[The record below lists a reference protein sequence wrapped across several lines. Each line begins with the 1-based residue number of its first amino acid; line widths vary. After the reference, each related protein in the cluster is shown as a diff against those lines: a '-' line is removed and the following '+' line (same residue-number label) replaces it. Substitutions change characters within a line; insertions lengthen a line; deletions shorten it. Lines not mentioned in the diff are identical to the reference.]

1 MLIQARLIL
10 LCFILLSFIDTV
22 GFFFFVFFF
31 FVFLELS
38 VHDNPESSK
47 STIAIFQYLS
57 FHVSP
62 SYFGNS
68 HNSANFHL
76 YYICYGDL
84 WSVIFADTT
93 TTH

>member
-1 MLIQARLIL
+1 MLIQAGLIL

-22 GFFFFVFFF
+22 GVFFV
-31 FVFLELS
+31 VSFLKLS
-38 VHDNPESSK
+38 VHGNPESST
-47 STIAIFQYLS
+47 STIAIFQHLS

-76 YYICYGDL
+76 YCICYGDL

-93 TTH
+93 TAH